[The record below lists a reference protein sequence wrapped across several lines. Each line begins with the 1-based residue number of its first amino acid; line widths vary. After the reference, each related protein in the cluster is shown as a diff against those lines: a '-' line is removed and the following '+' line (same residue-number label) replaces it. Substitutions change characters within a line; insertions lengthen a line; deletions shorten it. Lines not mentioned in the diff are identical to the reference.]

1 MDFKLEKMKIDKFRN
16 IDGEVVDFTLNF
28 NREINIISGHN
39 GVGKSNI
46 LSLISSGTGMS
57 ISNSPTRNNFQ
68 PEFYDYFKISSDE
81 DISNYNIF
89 SRYTDSNNKKIT
101 KRLRFKDDT
110 NSGRDIRIIPTNSR
124 VFSDFQSDTQASNYY
139 KER

>member
-46 LSLISSGTGMS
+46 LSLISSGTWMS

-89 SRYTDSNNKKIT
+89 SRYACPDRSC
-101 KRLRFKDDT
+101 
-110 NSGRDIRIIPTNSR
+110 
-124 VFSDFQSDTQASNYY
+124 
-139 KER
+139 